1 VTTLAPAARTS
12 VAGARTSVAATGQD
26 AWRGELALTVRPRN
40 GRSVAVRQYHRGALR
55 VLRPIYLDT
64 TGQVTYVMVNPGGAY
79 LDRDR
84 YRVDVAVEDGADLVL
99 TTQSATK
106 VYRTP
111 EDRAV
116 QEATFRLA
124 QNSRLEYLPD
134 QLIAYRGSR
143 YRQDTRVEMDS
154 AASLMM
160 SEVVTPGWSPT
171 GTPFLYD
178 ELRLRTVV
186 TMGCRPVAVDN
197 LLLAP
202 QDGAAGMNRVGCLEG
217 HTHVGSLLVVDP
229 RVDEAALEMARE
241 SVFTRAEHLAGGVT
255 ALSVPGFALRV
266 LGASTQDV
274 DELILAVVD
283 ELRARW
289 FGQPAVD
296 LRKY

>member
-1 VTTLAPAARTS
+1 MTALAPAVRAS
-12 VAGARTSVAATGQD
+12 IAAAGQGS
-26 AWRGELALTVRPRN
+26 WRGELALTVRPRN
-40 GRSVAVRQYHRGALR
+40 GRSVAVRQFHRGALR

-64 TGQVTYVMVNPGGAY
+64 SGQVTYVIVNPGGAY

-84 YRVDVAVEDGADLVL
+84 YRIDVTVDDGAELML

-116 QEATFRLA
+116 QQATIRLG
-124 QNSRLEYLPD
+124 QDSRLEYLPD

-143 YRQDTRVEMDS
+143 YRQDTRIEMHPT
-154 AASLMM
+154 ASLMM
-160 SEVVTPGWSPT
+160 CEVVTPGWSPT
-171 GTPFLYD
+171 GTPFQYT

-186 TMGCRPVAVDN
+186 TTGGRPVTIDN
-197 LLLAP
+197 LVLAP
-202 QDGAAGMNRVGCLEG
+202 EDGARGMNRVGFLEG

-229 RVDEAALEMARE
+229 RVDDAALEMARE
-241 SVFTRAEHLAGGVT
+241 RVATRAGHLVAGVT
-255 ALSVPGFALRV
+255 TLSVPGLALRV
-266 LGASTQDV
+266 LGASTQEV

>member
-1 VTTLAPAARTS
+1 MTTLAPAARTW
-12 VAGARTSVAATGQD
+12 VPPAGQES
-26 AWRGELALTVRPRN
+26 WRGELALTVRPRN
-40 GRSVAVRQYHRGALR
+40 GRSVAVQQFHRGGLR
-55 VLRPIYLDT
+55 VLRPLYLDT
-64 TGQVTYVMVNPGGAY
+64 SGQVTYVMVNPGGAY

-84 YRVDVAVEDGADLVL
+84 YRIDVAVDDGAELML

-111 EDRAV
+111 GDRAV
-116 QEATFRLA
+116 QQATIRLG
-124 QNSRLEYLPD
+124 QDSRLEYLPD

-143 YRQDTRVEMDS
+143 YRQDTRIEMDS
-154 AASLMM
+154 TASLMM

-171 GTPFLYD
+171 GTPFLYT

-186 TMGCRPVAVDN
+186 TMGSRPVAIDN

-202 QDGAAGMNRVGCLEG
+202 QDGARGMSRVGFLEG

-229 RVDEAALEMARE
+229 RVDDAALEMAR
-241 SVFTRAEHLAGGVT
+241 VQVATRAEHLVAGVT
-255 ALSVPGFALRV
+255 TLSVPGLALRV
-266 LGASTQDV
+266 LGTSTQEL
-274 DELILAVVD
+274 DELIVAVVD
-283 ELRARW
+283 GLRARW

>member
-1 VTTLAPAARTS
+1 MTTLVP
-12 VAGARTSVAATGQD
+12 GARTSIPAAGQES
-26 AWRGELALTVRPRN
+26 WRGELALTVRPRN
-40 GRSVAVRQYHRGALR
+40 GRSVAVRQFHRGALR
-55 VLRPIYLDT
+55 VLRPMYLDT
-64 TGQVTYVMVNPGGAY
+64 SGQVTYVVVNPGGAY

-84 YRVDVAVEDGADLVL
+84 YRVDVAVEDGAELML

-111 EDRAV
+111 GDRAV
-116 QEATFRLA
+116 QQVTIRLGPD
-124 QNSRLEYLPD
+124 SRLEYLPD

-143 YRQDTRVEMDS
+143 YRQDTRIDMDS
-154 AASLMM
+154 TASLTM

-171 GTPFLYD
+171 GTPFLYT

-186 TMGCRPVAVDN
+186 TTGGRPVAIDN
-197 LLLAP
+197 LVLAP
-202 QDGAAGMNRVGCLEG
+202 QDGARGMNRVGFLEG

-229 RVDEAALEMARE
+229 RVDDAALEMAR
-241 SVFTRAEHLAGGVT
+241 VQVATRAGHVVGGVT
-255 ALSVPGFALRV
+255 TLSVPGLALRV
-266 LGASTQDV
+266 LGTSTQEV

-289 FGQPAVD
+289 FRQPAVD

>member
-1 VTTLAPAARTS
+1 MTALAPAVQA
-12 VAGARTSVAATGQD
+12 SVAAAGQGS
-26 AWRGELALTVRPRN
+26 WRGELALTVRPRN
-40 GRSVAVRQYHRGALR
+40 GRSVAVQQFHRGALR
-55 VLRPIYLDT
+55 VLRPLYLDT
-64 TGQVTYVMVNPGGAY
+64 SGQVTYVIVNPGGAY

-84 YRVDVAVEDGADLVL
+84 YRIDVTVDDGAELML

-116 QEATFRLA
+116 QQATIRLG

-143 YRQDTRVEMDS
+143 YRQDTRIDMDS
-154 AASLMM
+154 TASLMM

-171 GTPFLYD
+171 GTPFLYT
-178 ELRLRTVV
+178 ELHLRTVV
-186 TMGCRPVAVDN
+186 TMAGRPVVIDN
-197 LLLAP
+197 LVLAP
-202 QDGAAGMNRVGCLEG
+202 EDGARGMNRMGFLEG

-229 RVDEAALEMARE
+229 RVDDAALEMAR
-241 SVFTRAEHLAGGVT
+241 VQVATRAEHLVAGVT
-255 ALSVPGFALRV
+255 TLSVPGLALRV
-266 LGASTQDV
+266 LGTSTQEL
-274 DELILAVVD
+274 DELIVAVVD

>member
-1 VTTLAPAARTS
+1 VTTLAPAARAS
-12 VAGARTSVAATGQD
+12 FPPAAGQES
-26 AWRGELALTVRPRN
+26 WRGELALTVRPRN
-40 GRSVAVRQYHRGALR
+40 GRSVAVQQFHRGALR
-55 VLRPIYLDT
+55 VLRPLYLDT
-64 TGQVTYVMVNPGGAY
+64 SGQVTYVIVNPGGAY

-84 YRVDVAVEDGADLVL
+84 YRIDVTVDDGAELML

-116 QEATFRLA
+116 QQATIRLG

-143 YRQDTRVEMDS
+143 YRQDTRIDMDS
-154 AASLMM
+154 TASLMM

-171 GTPFLYD
+171 GTPFLYT
-178 ELRLRTVV
+178 ELHLRTVV
-186 TMGCRPVAVDN
+186 TMAGRPVVIDN
-197 LLLAP
+197 LVLAP
-202 QDGAAGMNRVGCLEG
+202 EDGARGMNRMGFLEG

-229 RVDEAALEMARE
+229 RVDDAALEMAR
-241 SVFTRAEHLAGGVT
+241 VQVATRAEHLVAGVT
-255 ALSVPGFALRV
+255 TLSVPGLALRV
-266 LGASTQDV
+266 LGTSTQEL
-274 DELILAVVD
+274 DELIVAVVD

-289 FGQPAVD
+289 FGQSAVD

>member
-1 VTTLAPAARTS
+1 VTALAPAPRTS
-12 VAGARTSVAATGQD
+12 VPPAAGRGS
-26 AWRGELALTVRPRN
+26 WRGELALTVRPRN
-40 GRSVAVRQYHRGALR
+40 GRSVAVQQFHRGALR

-64 TGQVTYVMVNPGGAY
+64 SGQVTYVIVNPGGAY

-84 YRVDVAVEDGADLVL
+84 YRIDVTVDDGAELML

-116 QEATFRLA
+116 QQATIRLG
-124 QNSRLEYLPD
+124 QDSRLEYLPD

-143 YRQDTRVEMDS
+143 YRQDTRIDMDS
-154 AASLMM
+154 TASLMM

-171 GTPFLYD
+171 GTPFLYT

-186 TMGCRPVAVDN
+186 TMAGRPVVIDN
-197 LLLAP
+197 LVLAP
-202 QDGAAGMNRVGCLEG
+202 EDGARGMNRMGLLEG

-229 RVDEAALEMARE
+229 RVDDAALEMAR
-241 SVFTRAEHLAGGVT
+241 VQVAARAEHLVAGVT
-255 ALSVPGFALRV
+255 TLSVPGLALRV
-266 LGASTQDV
+266 LGTSTQEL
-274 DELILAVVD
+274 DELIVAVVD
-283 ELRARW
+283 GLRARW

>member
-1 VTTLAPAARTS
+1 VTALAPAVQA
-12 VAGARTSVAATGQD
+12 SVAAAGQGS
-26 AWRGELALTVRPRN
+26 WRGELALTVRPRN
-40 GRSVAVRQYHRGALR
+40 GRSVAVQQFHRGALR

-64 TGQVTYVMVNPGGAY
+64 SGQVTYVIVNPGGAY

-84 YRVDVAVEDGADLVL
+84 YRIDVTVDDGAELML

-116 QEATFRLA
+116 QQATIRLG

-143 YRQDTRVEMDS
+143 YRQDTRIDMDS
-154 AASLMM
+154 TASLMM

-171 GTPFLYD
+171 GTPFLYT
-178 ELRLRTVV
+178 ELHLRTVV
-186 TMGCRPVAVDN
+186 TLAGRPVVIDN
-197 LLLAP
+197 LVLAP
-202 QDGAAGMNRVGCLEG
+202 EDGARGMNRMGFLEG

-229 RVDEAALEMARE
+229 RVDDAALEMAR
-241 SVFTRAEHLAGGVT
+241 VQVATRAEHLVAGVT
-255 ALSVPGFALRV
+255 TLSVPGLALRV
-266 LGASTQDV
+266 LGTSTQEL
-274 DELILAVVD
+274 DELIVAVVD